1 MHKVGTSETALGLL
15 ITQRSVDRRCI
26 FTFIYAKRAPI
37 SRDIPGSGA
46 SALVSHHQLPLVT
59 THACLVTASNPVI
72 VPQII

>member
-1 MHKVGTSETALGLL
+1 MHKVGTSETALGRL

-46 SALVSHHQLPLVT
+46 SAL
-59 THACLVTASNPVI
+59 
-72 VPQII
+72 